1 MNFVKT
7 SLKHKQVTLT
17 VLAMA
22 FVVGVYSLLTMPRR
36 EDPKITVPVGLVI
49 AYYPGATA
57 AQVEE
62 QVTKKIEHYLFQFAE
77 IKKNKT
83 YSTTRDGIV
92 VINVALNNNVKNPDV
107 FWDKLRHQLYLA
119 KNLDLP
125 DGVRGPV
132 VNSDFGD
139 TEALLI
145 GIECEN
151 ASYQQLKDYS
161 KLLEDKL
168 RTIPAASKIKRI
180 GEQKEQISVYFNTQS
195 RSQYG
200 ISLQQIIKV
209 LQSQNSVSP
218 TGQIQTGNNKVSL
231 YTSGTYTSQVE
242 IENQIIG
249 TSKTGTVV
257 RLKDIAT
264 FKREYTEESS
274 NIAVNGHKAM
284 IVSVQVQEG
293 NNIVR
298 FGKEIDKKLE
308 ETAKLLPSNVKLTT
322 IVNQPQMVSYDV
334 SHFLLEFLIAIIA
347 VIIVVIL
354 LLPFRIAAVAA
365 TAIPMTVAVT
375 FALLHAFGVE
385 LHQVSLASLI
395 VVLGMVVDDAIVVA
409 DNYVVL
415 LDKGVE
421 RWTAAWRS
429 ASDLTI
435 PIFTATICII
445 ASFMPMIILTGSIG
459 EFIHDLPIT
468 VTVALA
474 SSFIVA
480 MVLTP
485 TLCYVFIKK
494 GLHGNTSNDA
504 KPQKKT
510 VLDYMQNGYNK
521 AIDWSIKHP
530 IYTISGGIAAILLS
544 IVIFKFA
551 VNEKFFPYAER
562 NQFVVEVWMPTG
574 TKLDNTKAAV
584 SKIENLIKEDKRVTS
599 FASFS
604 GTSAPRVYYNFT
616 PEYPVSNY
624 GQILIN
630 TTSDKTTEKL
640 AKELEPKLTNLI
652 PDGLV
657 QVKLMQQG
665 QPLSAPVEVRI
676 FGNEI
681 NTLKQ
686 LSIEVKTILHNTEG
700 NFLVNDD
707 FKEDFYGISIKL
719 KDEAS
724 RLGFT
729 TSSIAQVLYANI
741 SGAQVS
747 TMYEGD
753 NAIDIV
759 LRLDKDKR
767 QSCQDIENVYIESP
781 ATGASVPLRQIAELK
796 PEWQTGRIMHRNGVR
811 CITVRSETTNGVLP
825 AEFLAKVRPEINKL
839 NLPTEYDIEY
849 GGEYANKAAVFSQ
862 MIMAMFISLV
872 LIFIILL
879 VQFRNFKETFIIM
892 FTIPLSLSG
901 AMLGLALTGN
911 DFGFMAFMGLISLS
925 GIVVRNAIVL
935 IDYTNELIKNG
946 YDIAS
951 AALEAGIRRFRPIFL
966 TAMAAAI
973 GVSPLIIS
981 GSSLWSP
988 LATVIAFG
996 VIFDM
1001 LLTRIFVPVLYVY
1014 MIKPKD
1020 KQPHQEAG
1028 ENNISSL
1035 AAKAGSVIL
1044 LMVVSTAISPALQAQ
1059 QVQKKLNLQLVQEMA
1074 IQNNHYLK
1082 IKQMQVSEKQQKI
1095 NEDKVKFFP
1104 SVSVGA
1110 NYQYDTNLPELTIKA
1125 GSFGT
1130 LPMLAMTPTGT
1141 LTQVEV
1147 ALPAEDKNL
1156 KMGEHNNY
1164 NASAT
1169 LYQPISQLPKI
1180 ATGVNISKTE
1190 LAITKAE
1197 QAKVTMQIKQA
1208 AEKLYYGLLILQK
1221 QKEEIELKILLAK
1234 NKLKDVESA
1243 VIAGKTTYSS
1253 QTGLK
1258 AQLADEE
1265 QNLLKNKIQI
1275 DDYSSDLKQ
1284 LVGMNES
1291 EEINLETI
1299 TVDKIVSSTQ
1309 SVDSVATLAL
1319 VDNLDLKIAELTV
1332 TKAEN
1337 AINASRFSYLPDLGV
1352 FGGYSY
1358 QKGNLLYPVN
1368 NTFVGVSFKWNI
1380 QDMVSNTFTKN
1391 QRNLQK
1397 KQAEENYTNTK
1408 EQINNDL
1415 YRAYRRVNQSLEL
1428 ISVASKVTDYRRE
1441 DLKIQSDKQATGL
1454 NIETDYL
1461 TAKAAYAKAEADYFA
1476 AQLNY
1481 RLALTDSQLLTG
1493 RY

>member
-7 SLKHKQVTLT
+7 SLKHKQATLT
-17 VLAMA
+17 VLAMV
-22 FVVGVYSLLTMPRR
+22 FMVGVYSLLTMPRR
-36 EDPKITVPVGLVI
+36 EDPKITVPLGLVI

-57 AQVEE
+57 TQVEE
-62 QVTKKIEHYLFQFAE
+62 QVTKKIEQYLFEFKE
-77 IKKNKT
+77 VKKNKT
-83 YSTTRDGIV
+83 YSTTRDGLV
-92 VINVALNNNVKNPDV
+92 VINVALNDNVKNPDV

-125 DGVRGPV
+125 EGVRGPV

-168 RTIPAASKIKRI
+168 RTIPAVSKIKRI

-195 RSQYG
+195 LSQYG

-249 TSKTGTVV
+249 TSKTGAVV

-264 FKREYTEESS
+264 LKREYAEESS

-293 NNIVR
+293 NNIVS

-308 ETAKLLPSNVKLTT
+308 ETAKLLPANVKLTN
-322 IVNQPQMVSYDV
+322 IVNQPEIVENNV
-334 SHFLLEFLIAIIA
+334 SHFLWEFLIAIIS
-347 VIIVVIL
+347 VILVVIL

-365 TAIPMTVAVT
+365 TAIPMTIAVT
-375 FALLHAFGVE
+375 FTLLHAFGIE
-385 LHQVSLASLI
+385 LNQVSLASLI

-429 ASDLTI
+429 ASDLTV

-445 ASFMPMIILTGSIG
+445 ASFIPMIIITGSIG

-494 GLHGNTSNDA
+494 GLRVNTSNDT

-530 IYTISGGIAAILLS
+530 IYTISGGVAAILLS

-584 SKIENLIKEDKRVTS
+584 SKIENLIKEDKRITS
-599 FASFS
+599 YASFS
-604 GTSAPRVYYNFT
+604 GTSAPRVYYNFS

-624 GQILIN
+624 GQVLIN
-630 TTSDKTTEKL
+630 TTSDKTTEEL
-640 AKELEPKLTNLI
+640 AKELEPKLANLI

-665 QPLSAPVEVRI
+665 QALSAPVEVRI
-676 FGNEI
+676 FGNDI
-681 NTLKQ
+681 NTLKR
-686 LSIEVKTILHNTEG
+686 LSNEVKTILHNTKG

-707 FKEDFYGISIKL
+707 FKEDFYGISIKM
-719 KDEAS
+719 KDEAA

-729 TSSIAQVLYANI
+729 TSSIARVLYANI

-747 TMYEGD
+747 TMYEGN
-753 NAIDIV
+753 NAVDIV
-759 LRLDKDKR
+759 FRLDKNKR
-767 QSCQDIENVYIESP
+767 QTCQDIENVYIESP

-811 CITVRSETTNGVLP
+811 CLTVRSETTNGVLP
-825 AEFLAKVRPEINKL
+825 AELLAKIRPGIDKI
-839 NLPTEYDIEY
+839 NLPTGDYIEY
-849 GGEYANKAAVFSQ
+849 GGEYANKSEVFSQ

-872 LIFIILL
+872 LIFIIILI
-879 VQFRNFKETFIIM
+879 QFRNLKETIIIM

-911 DFGFMAFMGLISLS
+911 DFGFTAFMGLISLS
-925 GIVVRNAIVL
+925 GIVVRNAIIL

-946 YDIAS
+946 HDITS

-973 GVSPLIIS
+973 GVLPLIIS

-1001 LLTRIFVPVLYVY
+1001 LLTRLFVPVLYVY

-1020 KQPHQEAG
+1020 KLPHKEAG
-1028 ENNISSL
+1028 ESNISSI
-1035 AAKAGSVIL
+1035 AAKTGAVL
-1044 LMVVSTAISPALQAQ
+1044 LLIVVSTAISPALQAQ

-1104 SVSVGA
+1104 NVSVGA
-1110 NYQYDTNLPELTIKA
+1110 NYQYDANLPELTIKA

-1141 LTQVEV
+1141 LTPVEV
-1147 ALPAEDKNL
+1147 ALPAEDKSL

-1190 LAITKAE
+1190 LVLPKQNRLKSPCRLNKRLKSCITGC
-1197 QAKVTMQIKQA
+1197 
-1208 AEKLYYGLLILQK
+1208 LSC
-1221 QKEEIELKILLAK
+1221 K
-1234 NKLKDVESA
+1234 NK
-1243 VIAGKTTYSS
+1243 
-1253 QTGLK
+1253 
-1258 AQLADEE
+1258 
-1265 QNLLKNKIQI
+1265 
-1275 DDYSSDLKQ
+1275 
-1284 LVGMNES
+1284 
-1291 EEINLETI
+1291 
-1299 TVDKIVSSTQ
+1299 
-1309 SVDSVATLAL
+1309 
-1319 VDNLDLKIAELTV
+1319 
-1332 TKAEN
+1332 
-1337 AINASRFSYLPDLGV
+1337 R
-1352 FGGYSY
+1352 
-1358 QKGNLLYPVN
+1358 
-1368 NTFVGVSFKWNI
+1368 
-1380 QDMVSNTFTKN
+1380 
-1391 QRNLQK
+1391 K
-1397 KQAEENYTNTK
+1397 KPN
-1408 EQINNDL
+1408 
-1415 YRAYRRVNQSLEL
+1415 
-1428 ISVASKVTDYRRE
+1428 
-1441 DLKIQSDKQATGL
+1441 
-1454 NIETDYL
+1454 
-1461 TAKAAYAKAEADYFA
+1461 
-1476 AQLNY
+1476 
-1481 RLALTDSQLLTG
+1481 
-1493 RY
+1493 